1 MKTFIAALAL
11 ASIAA
16 TSAVAKNEKTQTIYV
31 EPNNNVVC
39 GRVILT
45 DPDPAIRAQ
54 LLRDC
59 ALHDGRGN

>member
-16 TSAVAKNEKTQTIYV
+16 TSAVAKNEKTQTINV
-31 EPNNNVVC
+31 EPNNNVLC

>member
-11 ASIAA
+11 ASIVA
-16 TSAVAKNEKTQTIYV
+16 TSAVAKSEKNQPVYV
-31 EPNNNVVC
+31 EPNNNVLC

-59 ALHDGRGN
+59 PLHDGRGN

>member
-1 MKTFIAALAL
+1 MKTLLATIAL

-16 TSAVAKNEKTQTIYV
+16 TSALAKNEKNSATFVGADNSVI
-31 EPNNNVVC
+31 C
-39 GRVILT
+39 GRVVLA

-59 ALHDGRGN
+59 AHHGGAN